1 MTGAR
6 IALPRLWRA
15 RPAAVRPRGGG
26 RPRRP
31 RRALVLA
38 GVAALLVAAAW
49 YWGRDLSLWSVDNVR
64 VTGASGQDAARI
76 EAALRSAAHGMTTL
90 HVRTGDLRAA
100 VARFPIVKSL
110 NVRSS
115 FPHGLRIEVV
125 QNVAVAALAAAGRPV
140 AVAADGTLLRDR
152 PVDGLPLVPAQAVPT
167 GARVTDAQ
175 AAGAI
180 ALAAAAPAG
189 ARPLMVRI
197 GPEGHDGL
205 RVELQGGFRIE
216 FGPRARLHAK
226 WAAALRVMADA
237 RAGGATYLDVR
248 VPERPVA
255 GGASGTPL
263 TSAVPAKATV
273 TAPGTAPDPA
283 AGSTTT
289 TAPTGDPQTQNPAN
303 TGGEPPA

>member
-15 RPAAVRPRGGG
+15 RPAAARPRGGG
-26 RPRRP
+26 RPRRL
-31 RRALVLA
+31 RVLVMA

-64 VTGASGQDAARI
+64 VTGATGQDAAQI
-76 EAALRSAAHGMTTL
+76 EAALQSSAHGMTTL
-90 HVRTGDLRAA
+90 HVRTGDLRDA
-100 VARFPIVKSL
+100 VARFPIVKSVR
-110 NVRSS
+110 VRSS

-125 QNVAVAALAAAGRPV
+125 ENVPVAALAAAGRPV

-167 GARVTDAQ
+167 GERVTDAQ
-175 AAGAI
+175 ASGAI
-180 ALAAAAPAG
+180 ALAGAAPTA
-189 ARPLMVRI
+189 ARPLIVRVRS
-197 GPEGHDGL
+197 GGQDGL

-216 FGPRARLHAK
+216 FGPRTRLHAK

-237 RAGGATYLDVR
+237 RAEGAAYLDVR
-248 VPERPVA
+248 IPERPVA
-255 GGASGTPL
+255 GGVFVAPL
-263 TSAVPAKATV
+263 PSAVPAKTSPS
-273 TAPGTAPDPA
+273 TSDPA
-283 AGSTTT
+283 AAGTNPNAATGG
-289 TAPTGDPQTQNPAN
+289 APTQNPVN